1 MNNNILQNNLRLE
14 SYMDNFK
21 VFKTALQNRFK
32 DLTANNTILFLTDI
46 SKDELWDTYL
56 ESFPEGTDPIY
67 KERREFDC
75 NSCKQ
80 FIRPYGNV
88 VVINDKN
95 KLESIWDI
103 PGLEYP
109 YDVVAKKLSKAVKS
123 YSIRDVFVSAER
135 KLGVNSNKQMLEN
148 GSIIT
153 WEHFYYEL
161 PKSYVYRGNKSIDSV
176 KGLHRDS
183 RNVFKRSMQELTV
196 NAGQT
201 ILELIDQGSLYRGEE
216 SKGAITKFINYKK
229 KYDKLK
235 SDDEK
240 NNWCWLN
247 AIDNPVSRIRNTAL
261 GTLLIDLSE
270 DVDLNTAVTKFE
282 RVMAPTN
289 YKRPKALITKRM
301 IEEAEK
307 KIEELGYVDSLGRR
321 YASLEDITVNN
332 VLFVNRDAKKRIKG
346 SIFDE
351 LKEDVPEKNKSF
363 DKVEEVP
370 IEDFIN
376 KLLPKTREIE
386 LLMETR
392 HQSNLMSLIAPEDTD
407 APTMFK
413 WNNNFS
419 WAYNGD
425 ITDSLKQNVKNAG
438 GNVEGVLRFSI
449 QWNDDGTNDNDFDAH
464 CKEPGG
470 NEIYYSCKRNIHTT
484 GELDIDI
491 IQPGNKVAVENITWT
506 DINKMREGKYK
517 FFVNNYSHRGSNLGF
532 KAEIEYNGEVYSY
545 EYTKGLKQS
554 EDVIVAEI
562 EFSRE
567 KGIKFIKS
575 LDSSV
580 SSKEIWGV
588 KTNKFSKVSTV
599 MFSPNYWDEQK
610 GIGNKHYLFML
621 DNCKNES
628 QPRGFFNEFLN
639 EHLLEHK
646 RVFEALGS
654 KMRVEASDN
663 QLSGLGFSSTQKNA
677 VIAKI
682 SGNFNRTIKIIF

>member
-1 MNNNILQNNLRLE
+1 MSSFN
-14 SYMDNFK
+14 SFK
-21 VFKTALQNRFK
+21 KSLYQRF
-32 DLTANNTILFLTDI
+32 DSLTAEYSKLFIADI

-56 ESFPEGTDPIY
+56 NSFPDGTNPIY
-67 KERREFDC
+67 QERREFDC

-80 FIRPYGNV
+80 FIRPFGNV
-88 VVINDKN
+88 VVINKKN
-95 KLESIWDI
+95 ELESIWDI
-103 PGLEYP
+103 QGLEYP
-109 YDVVAKKLSKAVKS
+109 FDVVAKKLSNAVKS
-123 YSIRDVFVSAER
+123 HIIRDVFVSTER
-135 KLGVNSNKQMLEN
+135 KLGVDKNRQLLED
-148 GSIIT
+148 GSVKV

-161 PKSYVYRGNKSIDSV
+161 PKTFVYKGNKTIDSV
-176 KGLHRDS
+176 KGSYRDS
-183 RNVFKRSMQELTV
+183 KNVFKRSMEELTI

-216 SKGAITKFINYKK
+216 FKKSINTFVEYKN
-229 KYDKLK
+229 KYDKLN
-235 SDDEK
+235 SDLKKD
-240 NNWCWLN
+240 NWCWKN
-247 AIDNPVSRIRNTAL
+247 SIDNPVSKIRNTAI

-301 IEEAEK
+301 IEDAEK
-307 KIEELGYVDSLGRR
+307 KIKDLGFEDSLGRK
-321 YASLEDITVNN
+321 YAVLEDITVNN
-332 VLFVNRDAKKRIKG
+332 VLFVNRDVKKRIKG
-346 SIFDE
+346 SVFDE
-351 LKEDVPEKNKSF
+351 LKEYVPENNKSF
-363 DKVEEVP
+363 DKTEEVH

-376 KLLPKTREIE
+376 KLLPKTKEIE
-386 LLMETR
+386 VLMETK
-392 HQSNLMSLIAPEDTD
+392 HQSNLMSLIAPEDVN

-449 QWNDDGTNDNDFDAH
+449 QWNEDGTNHNDFDAH

-470 NEIYYSCKRNIHTT
+470 NEIFYSNKVNRNTT
-484 GELDIDI
+484 GNLDIDI
-491 IQPGNKVAVENITWT
+491 IQPNDKVAVENITWT
-506 DINKMREGKYK
+506 DINKMQEGRYK
-517 FFVNNYSHRGSNLGF
+517 FFVHNYTHRGSNSGF
-532 KAEIEYNGEVYSY
+532 KAEIEYNGEIYSY
-545 EYTKGLKQS
+545 EYAKGLKQS
-554 EDVIVAEI
+554 EKVIVAEI

-567 KGIKFIKS
+567 NGIKFIKS
-575 LDSSV
+575 LDSNV

-610 GIGNKHYLFML
+610 GIGNKHYFFML
-621 DNCKNES
+621 DKCKNES
-628 QPRGFFNEFLN
+628 QPRGFFNEFLK
-639 EHLLEHK
+639 EDLLEHK

-654 KMRVEASDN
+654 KMRVEPSDN

-677 VIAKI
+677 IIAKI
-682 SGNFNRTIKIIF
+682 NGNFNRTIKIIF